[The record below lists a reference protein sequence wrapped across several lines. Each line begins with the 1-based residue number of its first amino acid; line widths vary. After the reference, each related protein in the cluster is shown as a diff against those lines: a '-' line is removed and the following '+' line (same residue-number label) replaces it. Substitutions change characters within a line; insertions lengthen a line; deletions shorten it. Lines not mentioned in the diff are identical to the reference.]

1 MYAVLIILVVTFGIG
16 AAVFNDCEASSKNL
30 LIIIV
35 HSFLYE
41 EQDDFLYKT
50 RRKFN
55 KRRKQ
60 QSLTLF

>member
-1 MYAVLIILVVTFGIG
+1 VVTFGIG

-41 EQDDFLYKT
+41 KQDDFLEGK
-50 RRKFN
+50 
-55 KRRKQ
+55 
-60 QSLTLF
+60 SLSKLIFFDAAIDHILR